1 MENMH
6 TDVMVKMVLIV
17 YIILN
22 QHTALQLAHLMM
34 YFYHHH
40 KKDFF
45 SGLPIPG
52 HCSDEGLMHET
63 SAFKLFTEASLCFQR
78 S

>member
-17 YIILN
+17 YIISN

-52 HCSDEGLMHET
+52 HSQL
-63 SAFKLFTEASLCFQR
+63 L
-78 S
+78 